1 MLYMATVSFSGI
13 ISMRMGEKR
22 EISDSSI
29 VNDLLKAGHIIE
41 VKADAQ
47 AKAEKKERKGKTK

>member
-1 MLYMATVSFSGI
+1 MLYMATVSFSGE

-22 EISDSSI
+22 EFSDSPI

-41 VKADAQ
+41 VKADDQ
-47 AKAEKKERKGKTK
+47 PKAEKKERKGKTK

>member
-1 MLYMATVSFSGI
+1 MLYMATVSFSGV

-29 VNDLLKAGHIIE
+29 VNDLLKAGHLIE
-41 VKADAQ
+41 VKPEDAP
-47 AKAEKKERKGKTK
+47 KAEKKERKGKTK